1 MTLGAIIATQAG
13 QTRTEPGA
21 DQVIPVPSGQTVTLQ
36 DVVWNEPGADGLTI
50 RFRFVAPAI
59 AREGGTVPFE
69 TAVWDMLALC
79 QTYALPRIAEA
90 GPVPA
95 QVIVSMSDRPVVFG
109 EADPAATQF
118 FEAYSIEDGNCIWE
132 AF

>member
-1 MTLGAIIATQAG
+1 MTGESLATDA
-13 QTRTEPGA
+13 P
-21 DQVIPVPSGQTVTLQ
+21 IPVPSGQTVILQ
-36 DVVWNEPGADGLTI
+36 DVIWNEPGAEGLTV

-59 AREGGTVPFE
+59 ARDGGTVPFE

-79 QTYALPRIAEA
+79 QTYVLPRIAET
-90 GPVPA
+90 GPTPA
-95 QVIVSMSDRPVVFG
+95 QVIVSMSDIPVDFG
-109 EADPAATQF
+109 EAVPEATQF

>member
-1 MTLGAIIATQAG
+1 MTGSTIRPVQSAGAVPTAG
-13 QTRTEPGA
+13 DDTP
-21 DQVIPVPSGQTVTLQ
+21 IPVPSGQLVTLQ
-36 DVVWNEPGADGLTI
+36 EVIWNEPGTEGLTI

-79 QTYALPRIAEA
+79 QTYALPRIAET
-90 GPVPA
+90 GPMPERV
-95 QVIVSMSDRPVVFG
+95 VVSMSDVPVVFG
-109 EADPAATQF
+109 EADPGATQF

>member
-1 MTLGAIIATQAG
+1 MTRGAIINVQG
-13 QTRTEPGA
+13 QETRVDPGA
-21 DQVIPVPSGQTVTLQ
+21 DELISVPSGQAVTLQ
-36 DVVWNEPGADGLTI
+36 EVIWNEPGAEGLTI

-79 QTYALPRIAEA
+79 QSFALPRISET

-109 EADPAATQF
+109 EADPEATQF